1 MADESVFGGFSQQFM
16 LSMKLICRCLRFAA
30 AKNFNAKYYKAAKE
44 YLDILLKPYFC
55 PDKETEKALTRM
67 KLKCEEADDG
77 FSESKTVD
85 FSESQMRVNDIINET
100 FEEYF

>member
-1 MADESVFGGFSQQFM
+1 M